1 MLERT
6 ISCLGSFRQNIYIFS
21 FISFANHACMR
32 LVEPSTPTI
41 RSSKN
46 MWKSFLRD
54 KWQVPKDIPTK
65 KGEKHAVV
73 SPCINLPP
81 AITSRLAPG
90 VYDELPAGTAVQFH
104 WCYFGHAFL
113 RVKRLAY
120 AWAGAAD
127 GNVSLVVA
135 IIHPHWLGD
144 AGATLLCLFV
154 SETWWPSGA
163 SYAPE
168 V

>member
-1 MLERT
+1 
-6 ISCLGSFRQNIYIFS
+6 
-21 FISFANHACMR
+21 
-32 LVEPSTPTI
+32 
-41 RSSKN
+41 
-46 MWKSFLRD
+46 
-54 KWQVPKDIPTK
+54 
-65 KGEKHAVV
+65 
-73 SPCINLPP
+73 
-81 AITSRLAPG
+81 
-90 VYDELPAGTAVQFH
+90 
-104 WCYFGHAFL
+104 
-113 RVKRLAY
+113 VKRLAY